1 MSTAPVRQ
9 YRSSSSTIRRLCGV
23 LSQEYCIIFD
33 KAAQHK
39 TFVRSYFYT
48 KEDDVYANGKK
59 LPSGSWRCQMFSH
72 YEPIFDKSGKAVIDS
87 KTGKQKQKHVYG
99 LFTCD
104 EPEQSDKQTAEV
116 MAVQFDMYP
125 LKMK

>member
-1 MSTAPVRQ
+1 MFLPITLPAQKEHKYLDHALPEAWQENDSDFQQTLPV
-9 YRSSSSTIRRLCGV
+9 
-23 LSQEYCIIFD
+23 E
-33 KAAQHK
+33 
-39 TFVRSYFYT
+39 
-48 KEDDVYANGKK
+48 
-59 LPSGSWRCQMFSH
+59 CQMFSH